1 MTPVLRQ
8 GWEKFSLYLPI
19 ILMGMLALGTW

>member
-1 MTPVLRQ
+1 MTPVMRH